1 MLRRLRVSNYAIID
15 DLEIEFDP
23 GFNVFTGETGAGKSI
38 IIGALGFAI
47 GERVAEDIIRK
58 GGECAVVEAEF
69 ELSPRLLAS
78 IGSQNLPSVTS
89 EISIRREMMRNGRSK
104 FFLNG
109 KTCSLSEIRALGE
122 YLVDFHGQHDHQQ
135 ILNTSTHVLLLD
147 AFAGLDEM
155 RQNLKQLRAKVKD
168 LRKKLADLETQYS
181 SLVREEGII
190 RKDIEE
196 IEKLNLRQNED
207 LELEAEIR
215 LQENRERIIQN
226 ASKAIDDLYEN
237 ENSALSKIHSAMDS
251 ISELSQY
258 MEECKGLSS
267 DLEQSIAIVK
277 EVAQMLQKK
286 ISHIDLDER
295 MLEAMRERLMA
306 IERLKRRYGKSIGE
320 ILEYAKSLKSTLD
333 ARPDLEVEIA
343 ETRKEIES
351 LESDLLKI
359 ALDLR
364 SRRRASAKRF
374 ESQIRQEM
382 RGLGIESADF
392 KVLFDQIEDGD
403 FTVGSD
409 QGEFV
414 IGETGIDYVE
424 FLIKT
429 NVGEDLHPLRRIA
442 SGGEVSRIMLAIKKV
457 LAGADQVETLVFDE
471 IDIGI
476 GGGLAE
482 VVGNSLK
489 ELASKRQV
497 ICITH
502 LAQIAAMAAKHFLVA
517 KSVEAKRT
525 VTRVDVLSR
534 KQRVE
539 ELARMLGGRKPP
551 TSAIEHAE
559 ELLRKAG

>member
-1 MLRRLRVSNYAIID
+1 MLRRLRVNNYAIID

-38 IIGALGFAI
+38 IVGALGFVI

-58 GGECAVVEAEF
+58 GADSAVVEAEF
-69 ELSPRLLAS
+69 QLSPRLLAS
-78 IGSQNLPSVTS
+78 IGNQNLPSRTS
-89 EISIRREMMRNGRSK
+89 KISIRREMMRNGRSK

-109 KTCSLSEIRALGE
+109 KSSSLSEIRALGE
-122 YLVDFHGQHDHQQ
+122 YLVDFHGQHEHQQ
-135 ILNTSTHVLLLD
+135 ILNTSTHVVLLD
-147 AFAGLDEM
+147 AFADLEEM
-155 RQNLKQLRAKVKD
+155 TLNLKQLRAKLKD
-168 LRKKLADLETQYS
+168 LKKKIADLEMHHS

-207 LELEAEIR
+207 AELEAEIR
-215 LQENRERIIQN
+215 LQENREKIIQT
-226 ASKAIDDLYEN
+226 ASKAIDDLYES
-237 ENSALSKIHSAMDS
+237 ENSALSKIYCALDS
-251 ISELSQY
+251 INQLSQY
-258 MEECKGLSS
+258 MDECKGLSS

-277 EVAQMLQKK
+277 EVAETLRKK

-295 MLEAMRERLMA
+295 MLEAMRERLGA

-320 ILEYAKSLKSTLD
+320 IIEYAKQLKSTLD
-333 ARPDLEVEIA
+333 ARPDLEAEIA
-343 ETRKEIES
+343 MTRKEIEAV
-351 LESDLLKI
+351 ESDLVKI

-364 SRRRASAKRF
+364 SKRKASSRRF
-374 ESQIRQEM
+374 ESLIRQEM
-382 RGLGIESADF
+382 VRLGIESADF
-392 KVLFDQIEDGD
+392 KVLFDQIDDGE
-403 FTVGSD
+403 VVVESD
-409 QGEFV
+409 RGKFV
-414 IGETGIDYVE
+414 ISETGIDYVE
-424 FLIKT
+424 FFIRT

-457 LAGADQVETLVFDE
+457 LAGADQVETVVFDE

-482 VVGNSLK
+482 VVGNSLR

-502 LAQIAAMAAKHFLVA
+502 LAQIAAMARKHFLVS

-525 VTRVDVLSR
+525 VTRVEVLSR

-539 ELARMLGGRKPP
+539 ELARMIGGRKPP